1 MTETFWN
8 ERYDDETFVYG
19 TEPNAF
25 FKHFLDH
32 SNIGSVLLPADG
44 EGRNALYALQ
54 HGWDV
59 TSFDYSEVACNKAK
73 SFVRE
78 HQFELNCK
86 AASLESF
93 DTQEQ
98 FDVIAFVFVPV
109 HEQQLEAMINRY
121 IGFLK
126 PKGKLILEAF
136 TKDQLQNT
144 SGGPKDPN
152 FLLDLKTVQSIHFK
166 HAHLLYIY
174 TQCVELDEGPFH
186 QGRAHVIRLM
196 LEKEA

>member
-8 ERYDDETFVYG
+8 ERYADETFVYG

-32 SNIGSVLLPADG
+32 CNIGSVLLPADG
-44 EGRNALYALQ
+44 EGRNALYALHQ
-54 HGWDV
+54 GWDV
-59 TSFDYSEVACNKAK
+59 TSFDYSEVACNKSK
-73 SFVRE
+73 SFARK

-86 AASLESF
+86 AVSLESF
-93 DTQEQ
+93 ETQEQ

-152 FLLDLKTVQSIHFK
+152 FLLDHKTVQSIHFK
-166 HAHLLYIY
+166 HAHLLSIY

-186 QGRAHVIRLM
+186 QGSAHVIRLI